1 MPESKGVP
9 QPFTIAGLEI
19 PARGGF
25 RFEQAR
31 KIFDS
36 VNAAIKNSA
45 DENHTAA
52 LLKYLTSQGIQTAGQ
67 VKLLHKA
74 LDIPVTRSKNPFTE
88 ADRTIVAALTDI
100 TGRMSAPQRLPLD
113 DLRPPETAR
122 DLGRG
127 KLRLPKRR

>member
-9 QPFTIAGLEI
+9 QPFTIAGLEV

-31 KIFDS
+31 KIFNT
-36 VNAAIKNSA
+36 VNEAIKNSA
-45 DENHTAA
+45 EENHTAA

-100 TGRMSAPQRLPLD
+100 TGKMNMPQQLPQE
-113 DLRPPETAR
+113 DLGPRETAR

-127 KLRLPKRR
+127 TLRLPKR